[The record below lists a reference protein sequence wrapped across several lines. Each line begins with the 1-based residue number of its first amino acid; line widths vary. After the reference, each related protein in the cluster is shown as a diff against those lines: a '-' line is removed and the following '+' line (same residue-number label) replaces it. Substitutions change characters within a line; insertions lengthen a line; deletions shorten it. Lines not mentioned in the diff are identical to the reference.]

1 VYDKTVR
8 RRRAVLALLVA
19 LSLILLTASF
29 GNPASGGL
37 HAVQRGFLTI
47 LSPIENGASQAV
59 KPVRDLFSWISDTIA
74 AKGQVGKLRKDVQA
88 LQAQIVAEG
97 AAART
102 GSQAMAAIGLDRAAG
117 LDAYGPVS
125 ASVNVNNSQNLFNQA
140 VGVNKGTSSGVA
152 VGDPVITGDG
162 LVGKVIDATSNQSFV
177 RLISDTSSGVSAT
190 DNTTSATGIVGPT
203 PGDPG
208 NLTLQ
213 FLGTGDTVK
222 PGDVIVT
229 SGAVTAPAG
238 GTVPSLFPPN
248 IPIGRVT
255 SVDPSDLLAGVHLV
269 PMAKLHDIQ
278 VVQILTRVSGG

>member
-1 VYDKTVR
+1 
-8 RRRAVLALLVA
+8 
-19 LSLILLTASF
+19 
-29 GNPASGGL
+29 
-37 HAVQRGFLTI
+37 
-47 LSPIENGASQAV
+47 
-59 KPVRDLFSWISDTIA
+59 
-74 AKGQVGKLRKDVQA
+74 
-88 LQAQIVAEG
+88 
-97 AAART
+97 
-102 GSQAMAAIGLDRAAG
+102 MAAIGLDHSAG

-125 ASVNVNNSQNLFNQA
+125 ATVNVDNSQNLFNQA
-140 VGVNKGTSSGVA
+140 VGVNRGTSSGVA

-162 LVGKVIDATSNQSFV
+162 LVGKVIDATSDQSFV

-229 SGAVTAPAG
+229 SGAVSAPTG

-278 VVQILTRVSGG
+278 VVQILTRVGSGG